1 MNFSLTREYD
11 WLIPQPLERTPH
23 SSQPCE
29 RITANLTAAFDGGQD
44 GNLFGKYHWE
54 VLSYF
59 EYFDG
64 CWDFRRGDFL
74 AQAIRLLS
82 V

>member
-29 RITANLTAAFDGGQD
+29 RITANLTAALDGGQD
-44 GNLFGKYHWE
+44 GN
-54 VLSYF
+54 
-59 EYFDG
+59 
-64 CWDFRRGDFL
+64 CFL
-74 AQAIRLLS
+74 KNTIGRYYPTSNTSMAAGILGGGTS
-82 V
+82 